1 MKNNEVTVNLQ
12 PIKNT
17 KPYDRN
23 TLLRKSTVK
32 VGMLTIRD
40 IARILNCSGRSIYRL
55 VDAGRIPPPV
65 KLGGMNR
72 WPQQAFEAWIA
83 QGCQPTKGKKT
94 G

>member
-1 MKNNEVTVNLQ
+1 MK
-12 PIKNT
+12 KNGFNVELRPLKSI
-17 KPYDRN
+17 KPYDLN
-23 TLLRKSTVK
+23 TPLRKSTVE

-40 IARILNCSGRSIYRL
+40 IARILNCSSRSIYRL
-55 VDAGRIPPPV
+55 VDAGRIPQPV
-65 KLGGMNR
+65 KLGAMNR